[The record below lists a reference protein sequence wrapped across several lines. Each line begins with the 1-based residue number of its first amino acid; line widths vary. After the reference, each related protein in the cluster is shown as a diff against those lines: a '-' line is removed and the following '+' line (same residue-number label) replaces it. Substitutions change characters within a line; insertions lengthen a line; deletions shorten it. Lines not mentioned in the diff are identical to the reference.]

1 MGTASS
7 RKVLCEQ
14 RESGEGE
21 KSSIGRISSFFKT
34 DRLVCDEL
42 CKDVQP
48 VIRER
53 QWKIR
58 DSLPL
63 IQKPL
68 KGLQQEDV

>member
-1 MGTASS
+1 MGAAPS

-14 RESGEGE
+14 RESGESQKG
-21 KSSIGRISSFFKT
+21 SIGRIGSFFKT
-34 DRLVCDEL
+34 DRLVRDEL

-48 VIRER
+48 IVRER
-53 QWKIR
+53 QWKIC

-68 KGLQQEDV
+68 KGIQQEDV